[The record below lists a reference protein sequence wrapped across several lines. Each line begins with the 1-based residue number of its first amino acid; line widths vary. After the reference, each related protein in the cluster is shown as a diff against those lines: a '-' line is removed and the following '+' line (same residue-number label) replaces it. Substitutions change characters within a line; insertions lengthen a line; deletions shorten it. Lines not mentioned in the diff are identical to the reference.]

1 MAIIEE
7 NAPTQQVV
15 QLVNGMLN
23 WIVGSNEISVVHVKN
38 LLQALIKLCEIT
50 VDQKTVDEDWLTEI
64 TGTGGGLGGLKVH
77 TQAEIVEKVLKIEKI
92 RSGLDRSKFSI
103 LQ

>member
-1 MAIIEE
+1 
-7 NAPTQQVV
+7 
-15 QLVNGMLN
+15 MLN

-64 TGTGGGLGGLKVH
+64 TGTGGG
-77 TQAEIVEKVLKIEKI
+77 
-92 RSGLDRSKFSI
+92 
-103 LQ
+103 